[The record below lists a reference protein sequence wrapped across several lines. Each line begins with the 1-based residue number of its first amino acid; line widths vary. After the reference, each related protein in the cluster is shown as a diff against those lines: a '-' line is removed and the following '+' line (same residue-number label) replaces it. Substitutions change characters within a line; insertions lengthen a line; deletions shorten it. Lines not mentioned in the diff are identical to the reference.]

1 MVVTDFFSFV
11 DGQVQVSAQVQP
23 RPEFQNPGLRVM
35 RPIRRVR
42 LAMDNV
48 LHRFNPDHPT
58 ASVQHAVDVRPIVF
72 HVCVDAKS
80 SATSVFECSFYCFDR
95 HK

>member
-1 MVVTDFFSFV
+1 MGVTDFFSFV

-23 RPEFQNPGLRVM
+23 RPEFQDSGLRVV
-35 RPIRRVR
+35 RPVRCVR
-42 LAMDNV
+42 LAMYNV

-72 HVCVDAKS
+72 HVGVDAKGS
-80 SATSVFECSFYCFDR
+80 TTSVF
-95 HK
+95 